1 MWNDNR
7 AMELMTL
14 RIFTRVAELGSFT
27 QAANQLG
34 LTKGQVSTA
43 VRRLEAEVGARL
55 LHRTTRSVRLTPDG
69 DQFIERC
76 KDVVADADQLQ
87 GMFQPSVNLRGRIR
101 INLPNA
107 LARDLLLARMPE
119 FLAAHP
125 LMEVGVSTTDRRVDV
140 VQEGFDCVLRVGELA
155 DSDLVA
161 YPLGAMRMHNL
172 AAPSYLR
179 AYGTPV
185 TLSHLSQHRLVNF
198 AAKLNTQGAAW
209 EYQEDGVHH
218 QRPMRSSI
226 AVDGTDAYVAACL
239 AGLGLIQAPV
249 HGIEHLIQAGRLV
262 AVMPRFEA
270 ASMPV
275 TLLYPNR
282 RQMAP
287 RVKAV
292 VAWISEVVKPWL
304 EADPDALP
312 GRRV

>member
-1 MWNDNR
+1 
-7 AMELMTL
+7 MELTAL

-43 VRRLEAEVGARL
+43 VRRLEAELGTRL
-55 LHRTTRSVRLTPDG
+55 LQRTTRSVRLTADG

-107 LARDLLLARMPE
+107 LARDLLIERMPE

-125 LMEVGVSTTDRRVDV
+125 LLEVGLSTTDRRVDV
-140 VQEGFDCVLRVGELA
+140 VREGFDCVLRVGQLA
-155 DSDLVA
+155 DSDLIA
-161 YPLGAMRMHNL
+161 QPLGAMRLHNL

-179 AYGTPV
+179 AHGMPT
-185 TLSHLSQHRLVNF
+185 TLADLSKHRLVNF
-198 AAKLNTQGAAW
+198 SAKLNTQGAAW
-209 EYQEDGVHH
+209 DYQEDGA
-218 QRPMRSSI
+218 QRRHAMRSLI

-282 RQMAP
+282 RQLAP

-292 VAWISEVVKPWL
+292 VAWMAEVVKPWL
-304 EADPDALP
+304 EADLRALSD
-312 GRRV
+312 RRV

>member
-1 MWNDNR
+1 
-7 AMELMTL
+7 MELTAL

-43 VRRLEAEVGARL
+43 VRRLETELGTRL
-55 LHRTTRSVRLTPDG
+55 LQRTTRSVRLTPDG

-76 KDVVADADQLQ
+76 KDVVADVDQLQ

-101 INLPNA
+101 VNLPNA
-107 LARDLLLARMPE
+107 LARDLLLGRMPE
-119 FLAAHP
+119 FLTAHP
-125 LMEVGVSTTDRRVDV
+125 LLEVGVSTTDRRVDV
-140 VQEGFDCVLRVGELA
+140 VQEGFDCVLRVGQLA

-161 YPLGAMRMHNL
+161 HPLGVMRMQNL

-179 AYGTPV
+179 AHGMPT
-185 TLSHLSQHRLVNF
+185 TLADLSQHRLVNF

-209 EYQEDGVHH
+209 DYQEDGAERRH
-218 QRPMRSSI
+218 PMRSSI

-262 AVMPRFEA
+262 AVMPLFTA

-275 TLLYPNR
+275 TLLYPDR

-292 VAWISEVVKPWL
+292 VAWIAKVVKPWL
-304 EADPDALP
+304 EADLPALP
-312 GRRV
+312 NRRV